1 MQASLKIAWNL
12 GHGISMS
19 VVSTLDVHYNSD
31 IFLSV
36 LSCCWLQKEQ
46 HSTLPSDDF
55 LAQDSQMTYEAGLLL

>member
-31 IFLSV
+31 IFV
-36 LSCCWLQKEQ
+36 RVV
-46 HSTLPSDDF
+46 
-55 LAQDSQMTYEAGLLL
+55 LLLVAKATT